1 MRSQTHEG
9 GSKARKPECSVIV
22 SPVTP
27 TECFRVEGMVS
38 GERILF
44 LLDTGAAVTLLRKD
58 TWSRINAR
66 RPRELESWSEQ
77 QLVGVDGA
85 SLQVHGQ
92 AKIRVELGGVVMPT
106 DVIVVSPLTT
116 EAILGLDFL
125 RLHEATINVKKK
137 QLRLGDHGPMLAL
150 GERQRSTGEKRPR
163 VRARETIELPPC
175 SEVEVIAHVEPPIEG
190 GTWLMEGMQEKRG
203 AACVARALVTPN
215 SDRVRI
221 RLLNP
226 RNEAVKVY
234 RRSEVA
240 TLELIDEPSLP
251 EAGISGVT
259 AEPVSPEKQELLERM
274 VEEAGTDL
282 NPSEKSEFLQ
292 LLLAYLGIFSHTD
305 TDLGRTKKLQ
315 HEIATGDAT
324 PIRQHV
330 RRIPPVRRQEVQQL
344 LSEMLE
350 KDVIQQSTSPWSSP
364 IVLVKKKDGTTR
376 FCVDFR
382 KLNTVTRKD
391 AYPLPRIDATL
402 DTLAGSQCFS
412 TLDLLSGYWQVEMAE
427 GDRQKTAFCTTEGLF
442 EFKVMPF
449 GLCNAPATFQR
460 LMDLV
465 LAGLQ
470 WSCCLVYIDDVIILG
485 RSFSEHLRNCGR
497 LQHRSEKSSSSWGFA
512 SYYRRFIEGFAQVA
526 KPLHC
531 LTERK
536 RQFQWTEECQAAF
549 EELRHR
555 LTTAPVLAYPDFE
568 KSFILDTDA
577 SDVGIGAVLSQVSHN
592 GQENVITYASRLLS
606 KTERR
611 YCVTRR
617 ELLAVVA
624 FTKQFRHYLLGK
636 PFLLRTDHGS
646 LTWLKNFKEP
656 EGQLARWLE
665 RLEEF
670 DFEITHRQGKR
681 HTNADA
687 LSRLPCRQCGRDSHY
702 PVLIAAAPLIPTKQ
716 RATEVREAQLKDATI
731 GPVLQAREVNERPS
745 TEEMKSA
752 SWDTRRLVQLWDQL
766 QVREGYFTGFTST
779 QPSKHQHCSWLRQ
792 QH

>member
-1 MRSQTHEG
+1 M
-9 GSKARKPECSVIV
+9 
-22 SPVTP
+22 
-27 TECFRVEGMVS
+27 
-38 GERILF
+38 
-44 LLDTGAAVTLLRKD
+44 
-58 TWSRINAR
+58 
-66 RPRELESWSEQ
+66 
-77 QLVGVDGA
+77 
-85 SLQVHGQ
+85 
-92 AKIRVELGGVVMPT
+92 
-106 DVIVVSPLTT
+106 
-116 EAILGLDFL
+116 
-125 RLHEATINVKKK
+125 
-137 QLRLGDHGPMLAL
+137 
-150 GERQRSTGEKRPR
+150 
-163 VRARETIELPPC
+163 
-175 SEVEVIAHVEPPIEG
+175 
-190 GTWLMEGMQEKRG
+190 
-203 AACVARALVTPN
+203 
-215 SDRVRI
+215 
-221 RLLNP
+221 
-226 RNEAVKVY
+226 
-234 RRSEVA
+234 
-240 TLELIDEPSLP
+240 
-251 EAGISGVT
+251 
-259 AEPVSPEKQELLERM
+259 
-274 VEEAGTDL
+274 
-282 NPSEKSEFLQ
+282 
-292 LLLAYLGIFSHTD
+292 
-305 TDLGRTKKLQ
+305 
-315 HEIATGDAT
+315 
-324 PIRQHV
+324 
-330 RRIPPVRRQEVQQL
+330 
-344 LSEMLE
+344 
-350 KDVIQQSTSPWSSP
+350 
-364 IVLVKKKDGTTR
+364 LVKKKDGTTR

-412 TLDLLSGYWQVEMAE
+412 TLDLLSGYWQVEMAQ

-485 RSFSEHLRNCGR
+485 RSFSEHLRN
-497 LQHRSEKSSSSWGFA
+497 LQAVFERIQSAGLKLKPSKCSFLQDEVQYLGHIVSKDGVKVDPAKTNKVASWSTPTSIREVKQFLGFA

-531 LTERK
+531 LTECK

-555 LTTAPVLAYPDFE
+555 LTTSPVLAYPDFE

-592 GQENVITYASRLLS
+592 GQENVIAYASRLLS

-624 FTKQFRHYLLGK
+624 FTKHYLLGK

-665 RLEEF
+665 QLEEF

-687 LSRLPCRQCGRDSHY
+687 LSRLPCHQCGRDSHY

-745 TEEMKSA
+745 TEEMKNA
-752 SWDTRRLVQLWDQL
+752 SRDTRRLVQLWDQL
-766 QVREGYFTGFTST
+766 QVRDGILYRLYEHPTEQTPTLQLVTPTGLRQEVMADLHEGVLGGHLGVEKTVARLKERWYWPGYHNDIHAWCRNCAQCAARKKPSSSARAPLQSIKVGSPLQMVAVDIVGPFPESQMGNNHILVITDYFT
-779 QPSKHQHCSWLRQ
+779 R
-792 QH
+792 